1 MGIKEEVSKKIE
13 IEEEEEDED
22 SFSITRYQNRNE
34 SKNILYSINNKRDL
48 ERNRTRRENYC
59 YNNDIGI
66 KKLKNTIINIRQRR
80 ANTFKK

>member
-1 MGIKEEVSKKIE
+1 MGIKDEENKKIE
-13 IEEEEEDED
+13 IEEEEDED
-22 SFSITRYQNRNE
+22 NCFSVSSCGNKNE
-34 SKNILYSINNKRDL
+34 FKNFLYLIKNKRDL
-48 ERNRTRRENYC
+48 ERNRTRRENYY